1 MENKKND
8 SKWLDKLTEGKGFYI
23 TLAVCFCIIGVSGY
37 VLLTSGNDAQMYEVE
52 VGTTADLSHAAGA
65 NVPDVKVSM
74 EKEEKPT
81 EAKKEETAVSSQI
94 KVTEATTAAE
104 AKEDNEPPVYIPP
117 VIGKVSKSFS
127 KGELVYDKTMGDYRT
142 HNGVD
147 IECEEGSQVA
157 CFSDGTVE
165 RVYSD
170 ELNGNCVIISHNDGI
185 KSVYK
190 GLDRGITLTEGADIK
205 AGDIIGAAG
214 NTNLTELEEEPH
226 IHFEVIKDGKFI
238 DPLSILSE

>member
-8 SKWLDKLTEGKGFYI
+8 SKWFDKLMEGKGFYI
-23 TLAVCFCIIGVSGY
+23 TLAVCLCIIGVSGY
-37 VLLTSGNDAQMYEVE
+37 VLLTSGDEAQLYEVE
-52 VGTTADLSHAAGA
+52 AGTTADLSHSVGA

-74 EKEEKPT
+74 EDYTEPT
-81 EAKKEETAVSSQI
+81 EAKKEETPVSSKITVPENTQS
-94 KVTEATTAAE
+94 ATAAPEE
-104 AKEDNEPPVYIPP
+104 AEIYIPP

-127 KGELVYDKTMGDYRT
+127 QGELVYDKTMGDYRT

-147 IECEEGSQVA
+147 IVCDEGAQVA
-157 CFSDGTVE
+157 CFANGVVE

-170 ELNGNCVIISHNDGI
+170 ELHGNCVIIGHDDGI

-190 GLDRGITLTEGADIK
+190 GLERGITLTEGADIK